1 MQKIVIALSGNALGN
16 NPTEQKDLVQLP
28 ARQAV
33 ALLKQGYQI
42 LLGHGNGPQVG
53 MIYNAFSAAKQVN
66 PNTPTV
72 PFAESGAMSQGYI
85 GLHLLTALYNELLHQ
100 KLPHQ
105 AVYFLT
111 QTLVEASDPA
121 FQNPNKPVGPFYNT
135 EETARSA
142 NPNSTVVEDA
152 GRGWRKVVASP
163 KPVDVLGID
172 AIKSSFN
179 QGNLVIVGGG
189 GGVPTIKTKSGYAT
203 VDGVIDKDLALS
215 EIAIKVEADL
225 FVILTAVD
233 FVYIN
238 YGQPNEQKLTCINTK
253 EAKTLMAANQF
264 AKGSML
270 PKVEACLNFVQSGT
284 NKTAIIAQLD
294 QLAAAIAGKI
304 GTKIVK

>member
-1 MQKIVIALSGNALGN
+1 M
-16 NPTEQKDLVQLP
+16 
-28 ARQAV
+28 
-33 ALLKQGYQI
+33 
-42 LLGHGNGPQVG
+42 
-53 MIYNAFSAAKQVN
+53 
-66 PNTPTV
+66 
-72 PFAESGAMSQGYI
+72 
-85 GLHLLTALYNELLHQ
+85 
-100 KLPHQ
+100 
-105 AVYFLT
+105 YFLT